1 MRCPQSGNG
10 CPLFVFLRRF
20 VFFLSKRKKVF
31 KKFKK
36 SFEKAEEAPPAGRG
50 REAAFGAGFWAGFC
64 KKAAAFVKI
73 RGAGA
78 AKGRRARHKK
88 GSAPAQGGTLAGA
101 AHTGPSAKKAQET
114 ESTPP
119 PSGRRPMPAVR
130 RASFAPCRQPL
141 QGRCR
146 KRPARQEASPAAFT
160 AGRRQRPGACR
171 AAGGSRPGARRE
183 ARRAPG
189 RLRRAAAPR
198 LRAPPA
204 PRRRYRR
211 LPRCARKTPASRGRR
226 PP

>member
-50 REAAFGAGFWAGFC
+50 RGGFRGRASGGVFC
-64 KKAAAFVKI
+64 KKAPSFAGIQKK
-73 RGAGA
+73 GAGA
-78 AKGRRARHKK
+78 RQA
-88 GSAPAQGGTLAGA
+88 SVAP
-101 AHTGPSAKKAQET
+101 
-114 ESTPP
+114 
-119 PSGRRPMPAVR
+119 R
-130 RASFAPCRQPL
+130 RQPL

-160 AGRRQRPGACR
+160 AGPRPRGGRPAGRPGG
-171 AAGGSRPGARRE
+171 AAPARGGRPAGR
-183 ARRAPG
+183 PG

-211 LPRCARKTPASRGRR
+211 LPRCGRKTPASRGRR

>member
-20 VFFLSKRKKVF
+20 VFFLSKRKKIF

-50 REAAFGAGFWAGFC
+50 RGGFWGRASGRAFA
-64 KKAAAFVKI
+64 KKLRFLSKFGEQAPRRGGGRGTKRDQPRHKAAPWPGPRIPGPLLK
-73 RGAGA
+73 
-78 AKGRRARHKK
+78 KRRRRKARR
-88 GSAPAQGGTLAGA
+88 T
-101 AHTGPSAKKAQET
+101 
-114 ESTPP
+114 

-130 RASFAPCRQPL
+130 RASAAPCRQPL
-141 QGRCR
+141 QGRCG
-146 KRPARQEASPAAFT
+146 KGPARQEASPAAFT
-160 AGRRQRPGACR
+160 AGPRPL
-171 AAGGSRPGARRE
+171 PG

>member
-1 MRCPQSGNG
+1 MKRQ
-10 CPLFVFLRRF
+10 RRPH
-20 VFFLSKRKKVF
+20 
-31 KKFKK
+31 
-36 SFEKAEEAPPAGRG
+36 PPAGG
-50 REAAFGAGFWAGFC
+50 GAAFGAGFWAGFC
-64 KKAAAFVKI
+64 KKAAVFVKI

-119 PSGRRPMPAVR
+119 PSGRRPMPGAR

-141 QGRCR
+141 QGRCG
-146 KRPARQEASPAAFT
+146 KGPARQEASPAAFT
-160 AGRRQRPGACR
+160 ACPRPRGGGHAGRPGG
-171 AAGGSRPGARRE
+171 AAPARGGRPAGR
-183 ARRAPG
+183 PG